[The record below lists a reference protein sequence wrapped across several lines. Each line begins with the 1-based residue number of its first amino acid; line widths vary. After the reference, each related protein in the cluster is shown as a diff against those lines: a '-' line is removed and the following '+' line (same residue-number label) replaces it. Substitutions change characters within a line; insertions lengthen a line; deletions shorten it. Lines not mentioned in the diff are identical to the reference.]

1 MGLTYTIKNQEGQY
15 FITCTVNQWIN
26 IFTRDLKKFTATKIV
41 EAISNNTHE
50 SRKRWLL
57 SITIDNENLYKCLII
72 LYKLLQLV

>member
-1 MGLTYTIKNQEGQY
+1 MGLTYTIKNQKGQY

-57 SITIDNENLYKCLII
+57 W
-72 LYKLLQLV
+72 LLVKKQEISFWQKAIMEKKYIV